1 MGTIELMSKGDMS
14 VTSLKNSNK
23 LESIIIE
30 NDEVDSIYE
39 KNLKNVFLSEGILKE
54 GTHEML

>member
-1 MGTIELMSKGDMS
+1 MGTIEPMSKGDTS

-23 LESIIIE
+23 QESIIIE

>member
-1 MGTIELMSKGDMS
+1 MSKADTS
-14 VTSLKNSNK
+14 VTSLKNSNEQ
-23 LESIIIE
+23 ESIILE

-54 GTHEML
+54 GSHEML